1 MSMCPVTEVTSTD
14 ASTLAQAQAQAQP
27 IMSASLIL
35 HLNAERARKDQEL
48 IDKQEA

>member
-14 ASTLAQAQAQAQP
+14 ASTLAQAQAQPVGGAG
-27 IMSASLIL
+27 LVL
-35 HLNAERARKDQEL
+35 HLKAERERKDQEL